1 MTELPLEPSKTNY
14 TVENEA
20 RQPRTAFRGA
30 FRELIVGAINLRD
43 GSVAQECS
51 CIVGRFVPACG
62 ACCKRLRNV
71 WSVLENRETGVPW
84 RALTGVANMWRPPPP
99 PVSL

>member
-20 RQPRTAFRGA
+20 RQPRTAFRGV

-62 ACCKRLRNV
+62 ACCERLRNV